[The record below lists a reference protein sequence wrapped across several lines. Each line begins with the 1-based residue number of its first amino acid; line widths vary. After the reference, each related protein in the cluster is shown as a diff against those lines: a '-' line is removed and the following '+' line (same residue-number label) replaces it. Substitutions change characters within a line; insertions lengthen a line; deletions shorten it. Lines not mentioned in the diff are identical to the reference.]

1 MMKAM
6 VMTNPRKARSPI
18 GLNVRKKSST
28 ALWRKWTS
36 NSTKRKLMMQKL
48 LMVLLYLLLMVN
60 LLMMGLNITLWA
72 NLVTASSTSATLASM
87 SSSTNVDDLIVLVQM
102 VAKKYEG
109 HQGQRAVTVLK
120 NGEHYLPRREM
131 SSFVVENL
139 KKKLKS
145 SRRSS

>member
-1 MMKAM
+1 
-6 VMTNPRKARSPI
+6 
-18 GLNVRKKSST
+18 
-28 ALWRKWTS
+28 
-36 NSTKRKLMMQKL
+36 MMQKL

-72 NLVTASSTSATLASM
+72 NLVTASSTSAILASM

-120 NGEHYLPRREM
+120 NGEHYLLRKGM

-139 KKKLKS
+139 KKKLRSSGRS
-145 SRRSS
+145 SRKRRKTRRPKPRSPRRRNMIQVPPKIQLKMKVKEEKG